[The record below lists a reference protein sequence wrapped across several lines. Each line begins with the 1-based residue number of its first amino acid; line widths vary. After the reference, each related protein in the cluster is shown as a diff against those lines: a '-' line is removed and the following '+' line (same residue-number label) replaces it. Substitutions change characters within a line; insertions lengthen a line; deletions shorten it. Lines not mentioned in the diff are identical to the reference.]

1 MVQPRGLDLDAFAH
15 GQASVLD
22 VVEIT
27 LRLHLVKVDGK
38 IRRSHLLG
46 KHLLEAAGLGGG
58 VEGELTVGTVVQG
71 PEKWHALNVVPVE
84 MRNKNMRGKR
94 PVGEL
99 AFEFVPQYAEA
110 GAAIEDVDLISQTH
124 FDAGGIAPIA
134 QVLGLW
140 SGRGA
145 AYAPKLN
152 SHKFRCFL
160 IPFF

>member
-1 MVQPRGLDLDAFAH
+1 MNALDAL
-15 GQASVLD
+15 GNPVRR
-22 VVEIT
+22 EILAE
-27 LRLHLVKVDGK
+27 LRG
-38 IRRSHLLG
+38 
-46 KHLLEAAGLGGG
+46 A
-58 VEGELTVGTVVQG
+58 
-71 PEKWHALNVVPVE
+71 P
-84 MRNKNMRGKR
+84 M

-99 AFEFVPQYAEA
+99 ALEFVPQYAEA

-160 IPFF
+160 IPCF